1 MKIMLLTAQDIE
13 AALPM
18 TAAIEVMR
26 SAFGQLAAG
35 DITMPLRSHLPT
47 AGGVTLVMPAY
58 LHRSQDLGIKIV
70 SVNQTNAPRGLPVV
84 SAVVLV
90 VDPETGIPVALL
102 EGTCLTALRTGAV
115 GGLAAD
121 ILARPDAT
129 QVTLFGAGVQGR
141 SQLEAVCC
149 VRSITR
155 ANIVDPTEAAARRL
169 SEEVATW
176 PNPPK
181 TRIITDPQQ
190 AIHSADIVIAATT
203 SKTPLFDGREL
214 QTGTHVTG
222 IGSFTPEMQE
232 IDATTVNRARVVVDQ
247 RDACLAEA
255 GDLIKSGAGIDAE
268 IGEIING
275 RQAGRSSA
283 EEITFFKSVGV
294 AVQDAAAAGAVLA
307 AARKMNLGIEIAL
320 S

>member
-1 MKIMLLTAQDIE
+1 MKITILTAQNIE

-18 TAAIEVMR
+18 RAAIEVLR

-47 AGGVTLVMPAY
+47 AGGITLVMPSY
-58 LHRSQDLGIKIV
+58 LHRSRDLGVKIV
-70 SVNQTNAPRGLPVV
+70 SVNEKNASRGLPVV

-90 VDPETGIPVALL
+90 VDPETGIPAALL
-102 EGTCLTALRTGAV
+102 EGTRLTALRTGAI

-121 ILARPDAT
+121 ILARPDAAHA
-129 QVTLFGAGVQGR
+129 TLFGAGVQGR

-149 VRSITR
+149 VRPITR
-155 ANIVDPTEAAARRL
+155 VNIVDRSQAAARRL
-169 SEEVATW
+169 AEEVSAW
-176 PNPPK
+176 PDAPAAH
-181 TRIITDPQQ
+181 IIADPQE
-190 AIHSADIVIAATT
+190 AIRSADIVIAATT

-214 QTGTHVTG
+214 RPGTHVTG

-232 IDATTVNRARVVVDQ
+232 IDAATVNRARVVVDQ

-275 RQAGRSSA
+275 QQAGRTSA
-283 EEITFFKSVGV
+283 EQITFFKSVGV
-294 AVQDAAAAGAVLA
+294 AAQDAATAGAVLA
-307 AARKMNLGIEIAL
+307 AARKKNIGTEVTL